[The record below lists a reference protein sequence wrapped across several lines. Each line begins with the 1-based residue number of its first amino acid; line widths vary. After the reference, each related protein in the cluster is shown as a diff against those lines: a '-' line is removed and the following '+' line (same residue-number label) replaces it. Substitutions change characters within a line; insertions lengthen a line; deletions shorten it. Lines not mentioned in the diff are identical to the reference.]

1 MELQIR
7 LKKKRAN
14 IVFRGKE
21 TTKKVPPKIFRGFKV
36 KKKRKI
42 DVLKAKTKHER

>member
-7 LKKKRAN
+7 LKKKREN

-21 TTKKVPPKIFRGFKV
+21 TTEKVPLKIFRGFKV
-36 KKKRKI
+36 KKKVR
-42 DVLKAKTKHER
+42 LTF